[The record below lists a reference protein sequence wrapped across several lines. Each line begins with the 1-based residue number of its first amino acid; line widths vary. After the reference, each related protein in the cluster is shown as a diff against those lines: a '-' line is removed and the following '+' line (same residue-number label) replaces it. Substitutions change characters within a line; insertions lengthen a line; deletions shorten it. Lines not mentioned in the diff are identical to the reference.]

1 MQGFYGLITL
11 TTVMV
16 MVWMAMLKEMTKM
29 TRKDKILVT
38 LMMVATFLL
47 IDFFHKETG
56 KVTGLCFTIFLK
68 LTCMTF

>member
-11 TTVMV
+11 TAVMV

-29 TRKDKILVT
+29 TGKDKILVT

-47 IDFFHKETG
+47 IDFFIKKQARPQG
-56 KVTGLCFTIFLK
+56 CVLQYF
-68 LTCMTF
+68 

>member
-47 IDFFHKETG
+47 IDFFIKKQARSQG
-56 KVTGLCFTIFLK
+56 CVLQYF
-68 LTCMTF
+68 